1 MSATLTPTARPAT
14 ASSTAPPLVDLSRSL
29 EPARRFARPLMPLW
43 LALIAAVGAGIAL
56 DAGFPDKGW
65 WPLTLIGTGIVLVAL
80 IGRGWGSAF
89 LIGVVAGATFWGVH
103 IFWLTLY
110 LGPVPWL
117 GLSGFEGVYFGLGAI
132 LIALV
137 YRRADRVWPSRWGR
151 LGLVPIIVAGL
162 WILRE
167 GINSIA
173 PYGGFSWGRVA
184 MSQSES
190 PFADIVAWLG
200 MSGLSFVLVW
210 LVAFLIQ
217 LGREFDLRTSSRVL
231 AGGIAIAALLAVPAW
246 PAPTSGTSRIAGVQG
261 NSNAGL
267 FAVHQPGDI
276 LSDHV
281 AASVPLEGQKLDV
294 VVWPENASD
303 IDPARY
309 PIAAQTL
316 DAVSESLGGVPLV
329 VGTIQQRGDKVYNTS
344 LLWENGGVQDFYDKR
359 HPVPFAE
366 WMPNRDFFHALQ
378 PDLVDLV
385 TRDYEFGSTDLT
397 FDINGLIAGI
407 SICFDITDDAVMR
420 EMSDEGAQVVL
431 SQTNNADFGQTD
443 ENVQQLAIARL
454 RAIELGR
461 SVVNISTVGTSQ
473 IIGPDGRTITGIPAY
488 QPGAMVA
495 DVPLATVP
503 TPASL
508 LGFQIE
514 WLAAGFGVIG
524 LAVALTTRTSP
535 RPVKA
540 RRRS

>member
-1 MSATLTPTARPAT
+1 MSATLTPATRPAT
-14 ASSTAPPLVDLSRSL
+14 TSSADPLLVDRRRSL
-29 EPARRFARPLMPLW
+29 EEPRRFTRPLMPLW
-43 LALIAAVGAGIAL
+43 LALVGAVGAGIAL

-65 WPLTLIGTGIVLVAL
+65 WPLTLVGVGIVLVGL
-80 IGRGWGSAF
+80 VGRGWGSAF
-89 LIGVVAGATFWGVH
+89 LIGAVAGATFWGVH

-110 LGPVPWL
+110 LGPIPWL
-117 GLSGFEGVYFGLGAI
+117 GLSGFEAVYFGLGAI

-151 LGLVPIIVAGL
+151 LGLVPIIVSGL
-162 WILRE
+162 WVLRE

-210 LVAFLIQ
+210 VVAFLIQ
-217 LGREFDLRTSSRVL
+217 LFREFDLRTSSRVL
-231 AGGIAIAALLAVPAW
+231 AGAIAIAALLAVPAW
-246 PAPTSGTSRIAGVQG
+246 PAPTSGSSRIAAVQG

-281 AASVPLEGQKLDV
+281 SASLPLEGDKVDV

-303 IDPARY
+303 IDPTRY
-309 PIAAQTL
+309 PVAAQTL
-316 DAVSESLGGVPLV
+316 DAVSDSLGGAPLV

-344 LLWENGGVQDFYDKR
+344 LLWENGGVADFYDKR

-431 SQTNNADFGQTD
+431 SQTNNADFGKTD
-443 ENVQQLAIARL
+443 ENLQQLAIARL

-473 IIGPDGRTITGIPAY
+473 IIGPDGRTIAGIPAY
-488 QPGAMVA
+488 QAGAMVA

-503 TPASL
+503 TPAAL

-514 WLAAGFGVIG
+514 WLVAGFGIIG